1 MFVPVQDPLTSLED
15 IIRGLMTS
23 KLDLFVGMGQNLFR
37 GFATILIAWFGVQ
50 SALSS
55 AEGGEGFSFTR
66 FTRLLLVIA
75 FCFAMVTYYS
85 TPIPGI
91 GNSFS
96 DLVIQE
102 ASSLSNS
109 IGIEQG
115 RLVETKV
122 TEVEQGLEQPSSVNL
137 HEILTFIVLYVILA
151 AVQAVIFMVIGFG
164 LIAQAV
170 LLLVGPIF
178 IPFFV
183 VPKMDWLFWGWFKA
197 FLQYSFY
204 QVVANAFGFI
214 FAKLLLAF
222 FAIDTGGLT
231 VDPWMTAFP
240 AMFIF
245 LLIAIYG
252 LLKIPAL
259 TNHLFSGAA
268 GAGFGL
274 AAAVGA
280 GIPRGEGP
288 VWRKEKKSSL
298 QCIPAAPTEANLG
311 YPCPH

>member
-1 MFVPVQDPLTSLED
+1 MFVPAQDPLTSIED
-15 IIRGLMTS
+15 GIRALMTS
-23 KLDLFVGMGQNLFR
+23 KLDLFVGMGLNLFR
-37 GFATILIAWFGVQ
+37 GFATILIVWFGVQ

-55 AEGGEGFSFTR
+55 AEGGEGFNFTR

-75 FCFAMVTYYS
+75 FCFAMVKYYS
-85 TPIPGI
+85 SPIPGI
-91 GNSFS
+91 GQSFP
-96 DLVIQE
+96 DLVMQE

-109 IGIEQG
+109 IGMEQG

-122 TEVEQGLEQPSSVNL
+122 TEVEQGMEQPSSFSF
-137 HEILTFIVLYVILA
+137 HETLTFVVLYVILA
-151 AVQAVIFMVIGFG
+151 TIQAVVLMIIGFG

-178 IPFFV
+178 IPFFI

-204 QVVANAFGFI
+204 QVIASAFVYI

-222 FAIDTGGLT
+222 FAVDTGGMS
-231 VDPWMTAFP
+231 VDQWMTAFP
-240 AMFIF
+240 AMLIF

-252 LLKIPAL
+252 LLKIPTL

-268 GAGFGL
+268 GADSGL
-274 AAAVGA
+274 AAAMIAYVS
-280 GIPRGEGP
+280 RG
-288 VWRKEKKSSL
+288 
-298 QCIPAAPTEANLG
+298 
-311 YPCPH
+311 

>member
-1 MFVPVQDPLTSLED
+1 MFVPAQDPLTSIED
-15 IIRGLMTS
+15 GIRALMTS
-23 KLDLFVGMGQNLFR
+23 KLDLFVGMGLNLFR
-37 GFATILIAWFGVQ
+37 GFATILIAWFGIQ

-55 AEGGEGFSFTR
+55 AEGGEGFNFTR

-75 FCFAMVTYYS
+75 FCFAMVKYYS
-85 TPIPGI
+85 SPIPGI
-91 GNSFS
+91 GQSFP
-96 DLVIQE
+96 DLVMQE

-109 IGIEQG
+109 IGMEQG

-122 TEVEQGLEQPSSVNL
+122 TEVEQGMEQPSSFSF
-137 HEILTFIVLYVILA
+137 HETLTFVVLYVILA
-151 AVQAVIFMVIGFG
+151 TIQAVVLMIIGFG

-178 IPFFV
+178 IPFFI

-204 QVVANAFGFI
+204 QVIASAFVYI

-222 FAIDTGGLT
+222 FAVDTGGMS
-231 VDPWMTAFP
+231 VDQWMTAFP
-240 AMFIF
+240 AMLIF

-252 LLKIPAL
+252 LLKIPTL

-268 GAGFGL
+268 GADSGL
-274 AAAVGA
+274 AAAMIAYVS
-280 GIPRGEGP
+280 RG
-288 VWRKEKKSSL
+288 
-298 QCIPAAPTEANLG
+298 
-311 YPCPH
+311 

>member
-1 MFVPVQDPLTSLED
+1 MLVPAQDPLTSIED
-15 IIRGLMTS
+15 GIRALMTS
-23 KLDLFVGMGQNLFR
+23 NLDLFVGMGQNLFR
-37 GFATILIAWFGVQ
+37 GFATILIVWFGVQ

-55 AEGGEGFSFTR
+55 AEGGEGFNFTR

-75 FCFAMVTYYS
+75 FCFAMVKYYT

-91 GNSFS
+91 GQSFP
-96 DLVIQE
+96 DLVMQE

-109 IGIEQG
+109 IGMDQG
-115 RLVETKV
+115 RLIETKV
-122 TEVEQGLEQPSSVNL
+122 TEVEQGMEQPSSFSF
-137 HEILTFIVLYVILA
+137 HETLTFVVLYVILA
-151 AVQAVIFMVIGFG
+151 TVQAVVLMIIGFG

-170 LLLVGPIF
+170 LLLVGPMF
-178 IPFFV
+178 IPFFI

-204 QVVANAFGFI
+204 QVVANAFVYI

-222 FAIDTGGLT
+222 FAVDMGGMS
-231 VDPWMTAFP
+231 VDQWMTAFP
-240 AMFIF
+240 AILIF

-268 GAGFGL
+268 GADSGF
-274 AAAVGA
+274 AAAMVA
-280 GIPRGEGP
+280 YVSRG
-288 VWRKEKKSSL
+288 
-298 QCIPAAPTEANLG
+298 
-311 YPCPH
+311 